1 MIAVAGVGIVVD
13 EDVAFAEGLEAAV
26 LDRRLDRKAEVT
38 LEDRQPDALRDHL
51 HVRVEDRTPEV
62 QALADD
68 VVVRGLDHGQAHA
81 LGGGVQRG
89 ANDLDG
95 DGIEGHGV

>member
-26 LDRRLDRKAEVT
+26 LDRRLDRKAEVA
-38 LEDRQPDALRDHL
+38 LEDGEPDPLSDHL
-51 HVRVEDRTPEV
+51 HVVIEDRAAEV
-62 QALADD
+62 EALADD